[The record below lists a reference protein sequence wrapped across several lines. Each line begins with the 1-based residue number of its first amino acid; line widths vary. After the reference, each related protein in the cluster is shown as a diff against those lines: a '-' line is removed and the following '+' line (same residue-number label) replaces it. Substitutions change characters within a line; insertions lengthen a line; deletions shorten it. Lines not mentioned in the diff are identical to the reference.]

1 MIEFYKEI
9 INVVGLGMLIGI
21 LFIFDPYVRLVDKH
35 LPFKPF
41 NCVLCT
47 SFWFSIVVYT
57 LIGYTPVYAI
67 YTAMISEAIYRK
79 LVE

>member
-9 INVVGLGMLIGI
+9 INVMGLGILVGF
-21 LFIFDPYVRLVDKH
+21 LFIFDPYVRLIDKH

-47 SFWFSIVVYT
+47 SFWISILVYIS
-57 LIGYTPVYAI
+57 IGYNPVYAI
-67 YTAMISEAIYRK
+67 YTAMISEATFRK

>member
-9 INVVGLGMLIGI
+9 INVMGLGILIGF
-21 LFIFDPYVRLVDKH
+21 LFIFDPYVRLIDKY

-47 SFWFSIVVYT
+47 SFWFSMLVYI
-57 LIGYTPVYAI
+57 LCGYNPVYAI
-67 YTAMISEAIYRK
+67 YTAMISEATFRK